1 MRSAFAKPGGAEA
14 AAVTAT
20 RLEMRITISRLKGV
34 NAQIPAL
41 HRLPKP
47 PLGPRRRAHAAR
59 ASPQTSAAVVRTL
72 GIPQRQAWIII
83 IVVLLHA
90 WSSLLAATRLRSGLG
105 WPNGFCKAAELLL
118 PSALA
123 TMDRLAATFT
133 RLNRDLASFL
143 FFGVHSSLRHGILQ
157 LLAVHWPANPASQ
170 LQQTS
175 ASSRSPTLPA
185 HSAALPSRRPAQTAW
200 SRHSLCFEP
209 CRRLDAVARKSS
221 IDALH
226 PTTTPLD
233 LRAFRFIYTTSS
245 SASRHVVVIPAA
257 NPVYSA
263 HLNRAS

>member
-1 MRSAFAKPGGAEA
+1 MPPPTCAVSVELPSGRRERSPDRADIGVGAREDGQSGIYFRPPIHASTASGMRSAFAKPGGAEA

-105 WPNGFCKAAELLL
+105 WPNGFCK
-118 PSALA
+118 
-123 TMDRLAATFT
+123 
-133 RLNRDLASFL
+133 
-143 FFGVHSSLRHGILQ
+143 GK
-157 LLAVHWPANPASQ
+157 W
-170 LQQTS
+170 
-175 ASSRSPTLPA
+175 
-185 HSAALPSRRPAQTAW
+185 
-200 SRHSLCFEP
+200 
-209 CRRLDAVARKSS
+209 
-221 IDALH
+221 
-226 PTTTPLD
+226 
-233 LRAFRFIYTTSS
+233 
-245 SASRHVVVIPAA
+245 
-257 NPVYSA
+257 
-263 HLNRAS
+263 